1 MPINNHQKKL
11 LRNIGHTLK
20 PVVTVAGNG
29 LTERV
34 LQEIR
39 RALSDHE
46 LIKIKLA
53 IIDRQQRSELI
64 NDICHLTRAE
74 AVQSIGKTTLLYLPA
89 ATPNIKLSNV
99 HIYRSALL

>member
-29 LTERV
+29 LTDRV

-53 IIDRQQRSELI
+53 IIERQQRSEII
-64 NDICHLTRAE
+64 NRICHLTRAE
-74 AVQSIGKTTLLYLPA
+74 TVQVIGKTALLYAPA
-89 ATPNIKLSNV
+89 GTPNINLSNINI
-99 HIYRSALL
+99 HRSALL